1 MTRKPLQKSRSAG
14 MSQRVAQASRQF
26 VKTRNQVQFVEDEF
40 AELVARDAN
49 RPITDIVKDAPT
61 PSAMLQAARDAGKT
75 EQEINAFAAKQP
87 MTPIA
92 IKGVR
97 VYVRDCFGR
106 VFGLD
111 DVPENELSDL
121 VAKGVP
127 YTPYSNRQQRRADAR
142 RGQRAR

>member
-1 MTRKPLQKSRSAG
+1 
-14 MSQRVAQASRQF
+14 MSQRVAQASRQIG
-26 VKTRNQVQFVEDEF
+26 KTRRQMDFMD
-40 AELVARDAN
+40 AEIAALTEGE
-49 RPITDIVKDAPT
+49 PITDMVKDAPT
-61 PSAMLQAARDAGKT
+61 PNAMLQAAREAGKT
-75 EQEINAFAAKQP
+75 EQEINAFAATQP

-106 VFGLD
+106 VFGID